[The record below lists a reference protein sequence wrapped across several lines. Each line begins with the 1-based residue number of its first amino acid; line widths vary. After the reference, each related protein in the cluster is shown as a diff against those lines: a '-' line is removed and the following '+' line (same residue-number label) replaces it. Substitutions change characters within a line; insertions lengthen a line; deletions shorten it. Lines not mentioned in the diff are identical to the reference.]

1 MSMFTRD
8 DMEEACTSVRL
19 SFQALMM
26 GAGTSPLELLK
37 ASTIKAIKSADN
49 GGPKEKHFLYV
60 MKGLNKEG
68 TYNDGD
74 GGYVSRRKKFQEV
87 CDANVFTC
95 ICIRA
100 CIWVS
105 VSLSLC
111 VSVSL
116 CFSAHTNTPP
126 FLLPPPSSIIHRF
139 SSLYPSSTSIR
150 ILYAPSE

>member
-1 MSMFTRD
+1 MFTRD
-8 DMEEACTSVRL
+8 DMEEAYTSVRL

-74 GGYVSRRKKFQEV
+74 GGSYSGQGE
-87 CDANVFTC
+87 DSD
-95 ICIRA
+95 
-100 CIWVS
+100 WGGG
-105 VSLSLC
+105 
-111 VSVSL
+111 
-116 CFSAHTNTPP
+116 
-126 FLLPPPSSIIHRF
+126 
-139 SSLYPSSTSIR
+139 
-150 ILYAPSE
+150 E

>member
-1 MSMFTRD
+1 MFTRD
-8 DMEEACTSVRL
+8 DMEEAYTSVRL

-111 VSVSL
+111 LSASL
-116 CFSAHTNTPP
+116 LILTLPPSFS
-126 FLLPPPSSIIHRF
+126 LPPPPSYTDPRHSIHHQ
-139 SSLYPSSTSIR
+139 L
-150 ILYAPSE
+150 L

>member
-74 GGYVSRRKKFQEV
+74 GGSYSGQGEDSDWGGGEKDGGFIDGTNRRYFKNGGI
-87 CDANVFTC
+87 A
-95 ICIRA
+95 
-100 CIWVS
+100 
-105 VSLSLC
+105 SLWLK
-111 VSVSL
+111 
-116 CFSAHTNTPP
+116 
-126 FLLPPPSSIIHRF
+126 
-139 SSLYPSSTSIR
+139 LYNP
-150 ILYAPSE
+150 